1 MSATKILDEAQKLN
15 GVSNR
20 LDALAEQYPVASEAL
35 LVIAGSIRDS
45 AVLLEMLVATK
56 ISPPSA
62 LAIDQ
67 HITTMAGSAS
77 ELVVQH
83 DTKQRTMHLQATV
96 VVNESKL
103 PELVHE
109 EIHSGAGGANHFRQS
124 LLTYLWSYSFGRV
137 FFSETGQY

>member
-62 LAIDQ
+62 LQ
-67 HITTMAGSAS
+67 
-77 ELVVQH
+77 
-83 DTKQRTMHLQATV
+83 
-96 VVNESKL
+96 
-103 PELVHE
+103 
-109 EIHSGAGGANHFRQS
+109 
-124 LLTYLWSYSFGRV
+124 
-137 FFSETGQY
+137 